1 VLATRGLHEFEVCAL
16 GNLAPSNA
24 EEAKALAPSLDLPIH
39 AHLSAEVRVHVAP
52 ASPVCAECALRTHTR

>member
-39 AHLSAEVRVHVAP
+39 AHLSAEVRTEARQRRR
-52 ASPVCAECALRTHTR
+52 AERSARRTDAH